1 MAETQDGTGKDEKAA
16 VVAAIEP
23 TTTTT
28 DPSKVKNKK
37 IICFKKNRCVHGRNR
52 KNDRVRKNE
61 YNNIDAVRHG
71 FLKGKQ
77 YQKTAGVAMRIERRP
92 SLKKIKRKP
101 T

>member
-1 MAETQDGTGKDEKAA
+1 MAETQDGTGKDEK
-16 VVAAIEP
+16 AAIEP

-77 YQKTAGVAMRIERRP
+77 YQKNSWCCHAH
-92 SLKKIKRKP
+92 
-101 T
+101 

>member
-37 IICFKKNRCVHGRNR
+37 IICFKK
-52 KNDRVRKNE
+52 E
-61 YNNIDAVRHG
+61 
-71 FLKGKQ
+71 
-77 YQKTAGVAMRIERRP
+77 QKIF
-92 SLKKIKRKP
+92 
-101 T
+101 